1 MGLLTFDEF
10 ILTNYCETSS
20 GGFDHVGYIRNW
32 ILSVKE
38 DRREMISRSWLPKC
52 TLLVRESQFGL
63 FHDTLEFLNFQ
74 YLVPLFLRRLY
85 V

>member
-1 MGLLTFDEF
+1 MDDVKVLDDPFFSGARSIHDLLSPVNED
-10 ILTNYCETSS
+10 TSE
-20 GGFDHVGYIRNW
+20 R
-32 ILSVKE
+32 
-38 DRREMISRSWLPKC
+38 ISRSWLPEC

-63 FHDTLEFLNFQ
+63 FHDTLEFLNFR